1 MAYGETNLLKQS
13 IL

>member
-13 IL
+13 ML